1 MKRVLLVD
9 DDPTCN
15 FICTKFLETLGTP
28 IESSVALNGQQ
39 ALDLLMD
46 YRRHPLPDVILLD
59 LNMPIMG
66 GFEFLTAFKELRIP
80 GQSKV
85 QIVILSSSD
94 DPVDIKKAGEMGIHH
109 YITKPI
115 SLDKLERVI
124 LRG

>member
-15 FICTKFLETLGTP
+15 FLCTKFLETLDSS
-28 IESSVALNGQQ
+28 IESSFALNGKQ
-39 ALDLLMD
+39 ALDLLVD
-46 YRRHPLPDVILLD
+46 YKRHPLPDVILLD
-59 LNMPIMG
+59 LNMPVMN
-66 GFEFLTAFKELRIP
+66 GFEFLNAFRDLRIP

-94 DPVDIKKAGEMGIHH
+94 DPVDIRKAGEMGIHH

-115 SLDKLERVI
+115 SADKLGRVI
-124 LRG
+124 RG

>member
-9 DDPTCN
+9 DDQTCN
-15 FICTKFLETLGTP
+15 FICTKFLNSLGTSV
-28 IESSVALNGQQ
+28 ESSIALNGKL
-39 ALDLLMD
+39 ALDRLMD
-46 YRRHPLPDVILLD
+46 YKRHPLPDIILLD
-59 LNMPIMG
+59 LNMPVMG
-66 GFEFLTAFKELRIP
+66 GFEFLSAFRELRIP

-115 SLDKLERVI
+115 SLDKLGKVI
-124 LRG
+124 HD

>member
-15 FICTKFLETLGTP
+15 LICTKFLESMGTP
-28 IESSVALNGQQ
+28 IKSSIALNGKQ

-46 YRRHPLPDVILLD
+46 YKRHPLPDIILLD

-66 GFEFLTAFKELRIP
+66 GFEFLIAFKELRIP
-80 GQSKV
+80 GHAKV

-94 DPVDIKKAGEMGIHH
+94 DPVDIRKAGEMGINH

-115 SLDKLERVI
+115 SLDKLGKVI
-124 LRG
+124 RD

>member
-1 MKRVLLVD
+1 MKRILLVD
-9 DDPTCN
+9 DDPMCN
-15 FICTKFLETLGTP
+15 LICTKFLENLDKS
-28 IESSVALNGQQ
+28 IESSVALNGRQ
-39 ALDLLMD
+39 ALDLLID
-46 YRRHPLPDVILLD
+46 YKHHPLPDIILLD

-66 GFEFLTAFKELRIP
+66 GFEFLSAFRELRIP

-115 SLDKLERVI
+115 SLDKLGKVI
-124 LRG
+124 RDN

>member
-15 FICTKFLETLGTP
+15 FLCTKCLEALDNS
-28 IESSVALNGQQ
+28 IESSFALNGRQ
-39 ALDLLMD
+39 ALDLLLD

-59 LNMPIMG
+59 LNMPVMG
-66 GFEFLTAFKELRIP
+66 GFEFLNAFRELRIP
-80 GQSKV
+80 GQAKV

-94 DPVDIKKAGEMGIHH
+94 DPVDIRKAGEMGIHH

-115 SLDKLERVI
+115 SADKLGRVI
-124 LRG
+124 RD

>member
-9 DDPTCN
+9 DDPLCN
-15 FICTKFLETLGTP
+15 LLCTKFLESLD
-28 IESSVALNGQQ
+28 ISFESSIALNGKQ

-46 YRRHPLPDVILLD
+46 YKRHPLPDIILLD

-66 GFEFLTAFKELRIP
+66 GFEFLSAFRELRIP
-80 GQSKV
+80 GQAKV

-94 DPVDIKKAGEMGIHH
+94 DPVDIKRAGEMGIHH

-115 SLDKLERVI
+115 SLDKLGKVI
-124 LRG
+124 RD

>member
-15 FICTKFLETLGTP
+15 LICSKFLQALNTP
-28 IESSVALNGQQ
+28 VQSSVALNGKQ
-39 ALDLLMD
+39 ALDLLID
-46 YRRHPLPDVILLD
+46 YKRHPLPDVILLD
-59 LNMPIMG
+59 LNMPVMG
-66 GFEFLTAFKELRIP
+66 GFEFLTAFRQLRIP

-94 DPVDIKKAGEMGIHH
+94 DPVDIRRASEMGIDH

-115 SLDKLERVI
+115 SLDKLVKVI
-124 LRG
+124 HD

>member
-15 FICTKFLETLGTP
+15 FICTKCLESLD
-28 IESSVALNGQQ
+28 SSIKSTYALNGKQ
-39 ALDLLMD
+39 ALDLLVD
-46 YRRHPLPDVILLD
+46 YKRHPLPDIILLD
-59 LNMPIMG
+59 LNMPVMG
-66 GFEFLTAFKELRIP
+66 GFEFLNAFRELRIP

-94 DPVDIKKAGEMGIHH
+94 DPVDIRKAGEMGIHH

-115 SLDKLERVI
+115 SADKLGRVI
-124 LRG
+124 RD

>member
-15 FICTKFLETLGTP
+15 LICTKFLENLN
-28 IESSVALNGQQ
+28 SSIKSSTALNGKE

-46 YRRHPLPDVILLD
+46 YKRQPLPDIILLD

-66 GFEFLTAFKELRIP
+66 GFEFLSAFKQLRIP
-80 GQSKV
+80 GQAKV

-94 DPVDIKKAGEMGIHH
+94 DPVDIKKASEMGIHH

-115 SLDKLERVI
+115 SLDKLGKVI
-124 LRG
+124 SD

>member
-15 FICTKFLETLGTP
+15 LICSKFLASLNTAVQ
-28 IESSVALNGQQ
+28 SSTALNGRQ
-39 ALDLLMD
+39 ALDFLMN

-59 LNMPIMG
+59 LNMPVMG
-66 GFEFLTAFKELRIP
+66 GFEFLKAFRELRIP

-94 DPVDIKKAGEMGIHH
+94 DPVDIRRASEMGVHH
-109 YITKPI
+109 YITKPV
-115 SLDKLERVI
+115 SLEKLGKVI
-124 LRG
+124 YD